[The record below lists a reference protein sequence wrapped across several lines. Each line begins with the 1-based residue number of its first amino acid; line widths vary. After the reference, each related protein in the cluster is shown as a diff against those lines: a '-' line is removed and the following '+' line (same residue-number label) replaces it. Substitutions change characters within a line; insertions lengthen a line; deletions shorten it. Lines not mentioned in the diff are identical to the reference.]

1 MKAEN
6 RREKQREERAGKDE
20 RVLREGKE
28 KTPKTDREK
37 AKVEEKSSKDDKAKA
52 GNGEPMELSRERDAI
67 KETKS
72 KEKGDR
78 VAVVGSLKSP
88 ALRSESAERGE
99 CSHGRSVFFFC
110 CDWTN
115 GGRQTYMFPPP
126 ISVPVDH
133 KRRKLDSHSSPS
145 HSSTVKVSMA

>member
-52 GNGEPMELSRERDAI
+52 GNGEPMELTRERDAI

-99 CSHGRSVFFFC
+99 CSHGRSVFF
-110 CDWTN
+110 
-115 GGRQTYMFPPP
+115 
-126 ISVPVDH
+126 ISVTGQ
-133 KRRKLDSHSSPS
+133 
-145 HSSTVKVSMA
+145 TVAVRLTCSLLPFLFL